1 MSENTGRSYRRRSSR
16 YPDSLPARASATT
29 SWSLSDGRSFA
40 VGMRRVIYAVNAAVP
55 PTPAVNTASPGAS
68 ASPAE
73 KRRYVRE
80 MFSAIAP
87 TYDLLNHAL
96 SLNVDRGWRLR
107 ALRRLG
113 WEARPGGR

>member
-16 YPDSLPARASATT
+16 YPDSLPARASSTT

-40 VGMRRVIYAVNAAVP
+40 VGMRRIIYAVDAVVP
-55 PTPAVNTASPGAS
+55 SPSGAASP
-68 ASPAE
+68 PAE

-87 TYDLLNHAL
+87 TYDLLNHLL
-96 SLNVDRGWRLR
+96 SLNVDRSWRDR
-107 ALRRLG
+107 ALRELG
-113 WEARPGGR
+113 WEARPDGRYLDACAG